1 MSQYTEQQQEILIKY
16 LGTVAMVFN
25 ECEMSYYNDYGFN
38 SDGTLWFKLEGDGWQ
53 AEGNMSK
60 EGELSEDSFC
70 SDDLDENDLGDV
82 DLLAAM
88 QKIALWYGE

>member
-1 MSQYTEQQQEILIKY
+1 MSQYTEAQQQILIKY

-53 AEGNMSK
+53 AEGSMSK
-60 EGELSEDSFC
+60 EGELSEDSQC
-70 SDDLDENDLGDV
+70 SDDTDESDLGG
-82 DLLAAM
+82 LNILTAMNYIAA
-88 QKIALWYGE
+88 WHGE